1 MKEFPTEGEELRKLL
16 KVARKLPLN
25 FGYNPGTTD
34 DDDQF
39 MALHKRKPPEVLGRI
54 ALHDGAGTKSA
65 FGTLEVKGNIVVLT
79 CEREIPQLAK
89 RIKKLLRGNK
99 LNLNVQVLDQ
109 SGNVIDAVIEEI
121 EPLPD
126 SDDDIENGESA
137 EAETEHA
144 PDSETPPSTA
154 EPAIGQGVETGSA
167 AIALAARLKALRAGL
182 QSAPAPAAAKLERAF
197 AAAVGL
203 VRSGDLDKA
212 ASMIGMIETTLAR
225 VAPDTTPGTVS

>member
-1 MKEFPTEGEELRKLL
+1 MKEFPTEGEELKKQLKL
-16 KVARKLPLN
+16 ARKLPLN

-54 ALHDGAGTKSA
+54 ALHDGAGTKAA
-65 FGTLEVKGNIVVLT
+65 FGTLEVKGNIVMLT

-89 RIKKLLRGNK
+89 RIKKLLRMNK
-99 LNLNVQVLDQ
+99 MNLNVQVLDH

-121 EPLPD
+121 EPLPE
-126 SDDDIENGESA
+126 SDDDIENGEA
-137 EAETEHA
+137 VEAETARA
-144 PDSETPPSTA
+144 PDTEAPPRPS
-154 EPAIGQGVETGSA
+154 EPAIGQGAETGPA
-167 AIALAARLKALRAGL
+167 ASELAARLKTLRSGL

-225 VAPDTTPGTVS
+225 IAPGTTPGTVS